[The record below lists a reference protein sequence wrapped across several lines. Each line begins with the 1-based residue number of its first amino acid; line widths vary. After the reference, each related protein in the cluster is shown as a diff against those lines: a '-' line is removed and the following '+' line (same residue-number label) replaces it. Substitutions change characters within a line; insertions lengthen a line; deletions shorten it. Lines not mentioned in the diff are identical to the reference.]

1 MKRNYTVVVL
11 LGALLVS
18 APISTTAKQKI
29 NRAVRLQER
38 NTVSLDLE
46 FKKKNQNGFERVLSF
61 LNDPGPNGHA
71 TGFIVG
77 EGLVMTAYHVVSG
90 DLGASKKRVLGFS
103 VNDELEVT
111 AFVNGCRAKVSKIDK
126 EADLALLEVCDSVKQ
141 SNATEFQSSLSKDE
155 RIILIANP
163 HGYKIL
169 SDGTY
174 FGIYSF
180 RGLDYL
186 SAKIEARDGY
196 SGSPVYNEKAE
207 VVGVFS
213 GYDWTQ
219 EVALITPGSRARKLL
234 EEYNAEPKT
243 K

>member
-1 MKRNYTVVVL
+1 MKKNYIVVVL
-11 LGALLVS
+11 LSALLLSVPLS
-18 APISTTAKQKI
+18 ATGKDKI
-29 NRAVRLQER
+29 ARAVRQQER

-46 FKKKNQNGFERVLSF
+46 FKKKSQSSFERVLNF
-61 LNDPGPNGHA
+61 LNQPGPNGHA

-90 DLGASKKRVLGFS
+90 ELGASKKKVLGFS
-103 VNDELEVT
+103 PADELEVT
-111 AFVNGCRAKVSKIDK
+111 AYVNGCRAKVTKIDK
-126 EADLALLEVCDSVKQ
+126 EADLALLQVCDSVKQ
-141 SNATEFQSSLSKDE
+141 SNATEFQASVSKDE

-169 SDGTY
+169 SDGVY
-174 FGIYSF
+174 FGLYTF

-213 GYDWTQ
+213 GYDWMQ
-219 EVALITPGSRARKLL
+219 EVALITPGLRAQRLL
-234 EEYNAEPKT
+234 AEYNAELKT